1 MANEI
6 KLVATISDMQHTFLY
21 NHKTLEDVLCGY
33 EFLDKLA
40 FVTCWDYGYH
50 PIDLY
55 MPDGTILKL
64 MSSVVMADYCWG
76 KGRITFDEYLKVAKE
91 SRAVRDAVPYLYH
104 IERMGGKCRYHE
116 VYETLERANMAF
128 EFQEEQV
135 LRKQEYVKKCH
146 ATAAPDGRCAWWHSK
161 DYCTTIMLTL
171 KKLPNPTYAYSQQKN
186 DVSSF
191 MYYMWNHWSEQ
202 ECKEVWKDDDYSHF
216 WKKWCALSEKYSRF
230 GAAEEFYAELSD
242 HNQDKLVRR
251 ALECYERRKQIKN

>member
-6 KLVATISDMQHTFLY
+6 KLVATISDMQHTFEY
-21 NHKTLEDVLCGY
+21 NDTTLEGVIASY
-33 EFLDKLA
+33 EEIEKVRFMN
-40 FVTCWDYGYH
+40 CWDFGYH

-64 MSSVVMADYCWG
+64 MSSVVMADYWLS
-76 KGRITFDEYLKVAKE
+76 KGRITFDDYLKCAKE
-91 SRAVRDAVPYLYH
+91 RRAKRDAVPYLYH
-104 IERMGGKCRYHE
+104 IERLNGKFSHHE
-116 VYETLERANMAF
+116 VCETFERANMAF

-135 LRKQEYVKKCH
+135 LRKQGYKKH
-146 ATAAPDGRCAWWHSK
+146 SHETAAPDGRCAWWCK
-161 DYCTTIMLTL
+161 NGYPTVVLTL

-251 ALECYERRKQIKN
+251 ALECYERRKQIKH